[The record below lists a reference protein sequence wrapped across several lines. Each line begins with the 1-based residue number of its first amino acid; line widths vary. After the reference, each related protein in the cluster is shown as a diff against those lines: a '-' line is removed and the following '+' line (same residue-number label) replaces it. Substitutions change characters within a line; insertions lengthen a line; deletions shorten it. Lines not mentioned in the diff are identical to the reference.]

1 MFLGCLPDDGS
12 PKQARKTDMSVFRDT
27 VKDYLLD
34 EPTPAVSAPK
44 SKQTKHSKSPRVE
57 KFSGL
62 RIK

>member
-12 PKQARKTDMSVFRDT
+12 PKRARKTDMSVFRDA

-34 EPTPAVSAPK
+34 EPIPAVSARM
-44 SKQTKHSKSPRVE
+44 SKQPKHSKSPQVE